1 MDSTAE
7 LTSGGT
13 QAPQVFDLTT
23 TLPVPAGFGAIER
36 ATAGLDAPL
45 VVVDLAAMALNAADL
60 LRRAAGKPVRIASK
74 SLRCR
79 SLIESALALPGFRGV
94 LAYTLAE
101 ALWLADRIDDVVV
114 GYPTAD
120 ASSLRRLAA
129 DERLAARVTLMVDS
143 VEQLEYLDRVLGT
156 GGPQIRICLDL
167 DASLEYFGGAVHL
180 GARRSPLHGRSQAV
194 ALARAVD
201 ARPRLHLVGMM
212 SYEAQIAGVGDN
224 APGSAFGRAQIRLM
238 QRFSAA
244 ELRGRRAAVV
254 AAVRQVADLEFVN
267 GGGSGSVAETA
278 AEDCITEIAA
288 GSGLYAPVL
297 FDRYR
302 SFQPVPAVYFGLAV
316 TRRPTGGM
324 VTVHGGGWIA
334 SGPAGADRSPTPVW
348 PEGLRMTGLE
358 GAGEVQTPLAG
369 KAADGLAVGD
379 RVWFRHA
386 KAGEICEH
394 RNTVHV
400 IDGDRLIGEV
410 PTYRGEGQAFL

>member
-1 MDSTAE
+1 MNPT
-7 LTSGGT
+7 
-13 QAPQVFDLTT
+13 VVDLTR

-36 ATAGLDAPL
+36 ATAGFDAPL
-45 VVVDLAAMALNAADL
+45 AVVDLAAMALNAADL
-60 LRRAAGKPVRIASK
+60 VARAGGKPLRIASK

-101 ALWLADRIDDVVV
+101 GLWLADRIDDVVV

-120 ASSLRRLAA
+120 RASLRRLVA
-129 DERLAARVTLMVDS
+129 DEQLAARVTLMVDS
-143 VEQLEYLDRVLGT
+143 VEQLEFLDQVLR
-156 GGPQIRICLDL
+156 GGGRQVRICLDL
-167 DASLEYFGGAVHL
+167 DASLEFLGGAVHL
-180 GARRSPLHGRSQAV
+180 GARRSPLRTVHQAV
-194 ALARAVD
+194 ALARAVA
-201 ARPRLHLVGMM
+201 ARPHLRLVGLM

-224 APGSAFGRAQIRLM
+224 APGSVVGRTQIRAM
-238 QRFSAA
+238 QKVSAA
-244 ELRGRRAAVV
+244 ELRTRRAKVV
-254 AAVRQVADLEFVN
+254 AAVREVADLEFVN
-267 GGGSGSVAETA
+267 GGGSGSVATTA
-278 AEDCITEIAA
+278 AEDCITEVAA

-316 TRRPTGGM
+316 TRRPAPGL

-348 PEGLRMTGLE
+348 PPGLSTTKLE

-369 KAADGLAVGD
+369 TAADDLRVGD

-394 RNTVHV
+394 RNTVLL
-400 IDGDRLIGEV
+400 IDGDRLVAEV